1 MKPHFPKALLSASI
15 ASTLV
20 ASTALAQSG
29 PVFEEVIVTAEKRSE
44 SLQDLSQAVTALT
57 AADVEDRQLTS
68 FVDLSAIAPGVNVA
82 KNEGFKTVITIRGI
96 GNEANQNAIANPSVS
111 YHLDGVY
118 IASPFALQTDFL
130 DLEQIE
136 VLRGPQGTLFGQNST
151 GGAINVI
158 TMDPDFEDFSG
169 TADLSLGEYNG
180 VRARASMNIPLSDN
194 LAARISLL
202 RNSHD
207 GFTDNV
213 SNGQDLDDADSVS
226 ARVKLLWQASDNV
239 TVKLGA
245 QMFDEDVNGQAQKGI
260 YDPTPGARRL
270 AQDSRS
276 AYELKSEIYSATVE
290 WDLPDFT
297 LKSITSYQSDD
308 ILVLRD
314 NDRHDPT
321 TLPPFFLLQSYFD
334 PETNDQTTTTQEFN
348 LISSTPAFGKLD
360 WVAGVFYLD
369 TEVDIAI
376 TERLDFG
383 FDGTFDP
390 FTVEDIVTFGPADAG
405 FISNSKP
412 ERESM
417 SVYGQGTLALT
428 DTTRLIGGLRYTRDE
443 VYSEVTNFYG
453 RGGTDILEIDSNEMT
468 GRIAYE
474 KDFDDVTLGYV
485 SYTRG
490 FKPGG
495 SNLTYGRE
503 SVVSPIV
510 VLPTFEQ
517 ETIDAYEV
525 GLKTDLDDGRVRLN
539 AAAFLYNYE
548 NLQYQATDPEVFQGG
563 VGNIPES
570 EIYGAELE
578 LGAFLSESLLFDAR
592 VAWLNTEITKS
603 HLALDNV
610 ASEAATN
617 ALLAQGVNL
626 FSPEVEVARAAQIA
640 DVRGNVL
647 PKTPKVTANI
657 ALTHTTS
664 IDGWGD
670 VRSSLSYT
678 YRGDFKHRVFNNP
691 TTDKVPSYQT
701 LDVMVKLSPDDA
713 SWRIELI
720 GKNITDEE
728 GINARFTDV
737 FGVGATGDQFIQP
750 RQIMVRA
757 GIDF

>member
-15 ASTLV
+15 VSSVFATS
-20 ASTALAQSG
+20 ALAQSG

>member
-15 ASTLV
+15 VSSVFATS
-20 ASTALAQSG
+20 ALAQSG

-180 VRARASMNIPLSDN
+180 VRARASVNIPLSDN

-517 ETIDAYEV
+517 EIIDAYEV

>member
-1 MKPHFPKALLSASI
+1 VKPHFPKALLSAS
-15 ASTLV
+15 LV
-20 ASTALAQSG
+20 SSVFATSALAQSG

-239 TVKLGA
+239 IVKLGA

-369 TEVDIAI
+369 TEVDIVI

-453 RGGTDILEIDSNEMT
+453 RGGTDILEIDSNEVT

-617 ALLAQGVNL
+617 ALLAQGINL